1 MKKINKVIN
10 TLIIGSVIAFSIFS
24 VNGKVYA
31 ENETGNTSTAT
42 NTGANTETTTTNITK
57 ENTTPTTTTT
67 NTSEENKSSVAPT
80 TNPTQKT
87 TSNQS
92 GTSSNNKTTNTSKKS
107 SNANLSNLGITP
119 NDFKGFKAQTTSY
132 NVTVPTDVESVT
144 IYANA
149 QDSKAKVTGVGKQDL
164 QTGENKFDVVVTA
177 EDGTTKTYTLNI
189 TRDTS
194 SQNTENVPAKY
205 TGDGLSNLNI
215 ENLELDPK
223 FDTQKYE
230 YTVKYFGEKEKLDI
244 NATATDPYYI
254 VEITGNE
261 KLVEGENIIN
271 ILVSDPDGNNVA
283 TYQITVKKALVD
295 EEAIAK
301 EKQEQT
307 KKLIIIGGGIA
318 LAIIVIIVIIVII
331 KKRRNRDWGYD
342 DYDENYEE
350 DDEIENNHNQ
360 LEGYDDNMNYVGEE
374 KELSKEDARKK
385 FLENYDNNDKISN
398 SYNDIDEPKAKRHK
412 GKRFK

>member
-10 TLIIGSVIAFSIFS
+10 TLIIGSVITFSIFS
-24 VNGKVYA
+24 FNGKVYA
-31 ENETGNTSTAT
+31 ENETGNTRTAT
-42 NTGANTETTTTNITK
+42 NTGVNTETSNTNKTNTTTN
-57 ENTTPTTTTT
+57 N
-67 NTSEENKSSVAPT
+67 SKSSSNSGVAPT
-80 TNPTQKT
+80 TTPTQKT

-149 QDSKAKVTGVGKQDL
+149 QDSKAKITGVGKQNL
-164 QTGENKFDVVVTA
+164 QTGENKFDVIVTA

-230 YTVKYFGEKEKLDI
+230 YTVKYFGEKDKLDI

-295 EEAIAK
+295 EEAIAR

-307 KKLIIIGGGIA
+307 KKMIIIGGGIA

-331 KKRRNRDWGYD
+331 KKRSNRDWEYD
-342 DYDENYEE
+342 DYDEY
-350 DDEIENNHNQ
+350 DETVENENNQ
-360 LEGYDDNMNYVGEE
+360 LEDYDDNMNYVGEE
-374 KELSKEDARKK
+374 KELSKEEARKR
-385 FLENYDNNDKISN
+385 FLENYDNNDKIAN
-398 SYNDIDEPKAKRHK
+398 SYKDIDEETRAKKHK

>member
-1 MKKINKVIN
+1 MKEINKVIN
-10 TLIIGSVIAFSIFS
+10 TLIIGSLITFSLFS
-24 VNGKVYA
+24 LNGKVYA
-31 ENETGNTSTAT
+31 ENEAGNASTNGGT
-42 NTGANTETTTTNITK
+42 NTETTNTTK
-57 ENTTPTTTTT
+57 ENTAPDASSA
-67 NTSEENKSSVAPT
+67 NTSEEKNSSVAPAT
-80 TNPTQKT
+80 TQKT

-92 GTSSNNKTTNTSKKS
+92 GTSSNKTTNTSKKS

-149 QDSKAKVTGVGKQDL
+149 QDSKAKITGVGKQNL

-189 TRDTS
+189 IKDIS
-194 SQNTENVPAKY
+194 SQNTENVPEKY

-244 NATATDPYYI
+244 NATATDPYYDI
-254 VEITGNE
+254 EITGNE

-307 KKLIIIGGGIA
+307 KRMVIIGGGIA
-318 LAIIVIIVIIVII
+318 LVIIVIIVIIVIV
-331 KKRRNRDWGYD
+331 KKRRKRDWEYD
-342 DYDENYEE
+342 DYEE
-350 DDEIENNHNQ
+350 EEKIENDYNQ
-360 LEGYDDNMNYVGEE
+360 LEDYDDHMNYIGEE

-385 FLENYDNNDKISN
+385 FLDNYDNEITSKSFK
-398 SYNDIDEPKAKRHK
+398 DIEEEPKSKKHK

>member
-10 TLIIGSVIAFSIFS
+10 TLIIGSIITFSIFS
-24 VNGKVYA
+24 YNGKVYA
-31 ENETGNTSTAT
+31 ENETENTSTAT
-42 NTGANTETTTTNITK
+42 NTGGNTETTNTTK
-57 ENTTPTTTTT
+57 ENTTPAATTT
-67 NTSEENKSSVAPT
+67 NNSEENKSSVAPAET
-80 TNPTQKT
+80 KPAQKT
-87 TSNQS
+87 TNNPS
-92 GTSSNNKTTNTSKKS
+92 GTSSNNKATTTKS

-119 NDFKGFKAQTTSY
+119 NDFKGFKAQVTKY
-132 NVTVPTDVESVT
+132 DVTVPTDVESVT

-149 QDSKAKVTGVGKQDL
+149 QDSKAKITGVGKQNL
-164 QTGENKFDVVVTA
+164 KTGENKFEVVVTA

-205 TGDGLSNLNI
+205 TGEGLTSLNI

-244 NATATDPYYI
+244 NAKATDPYYI

-295 EEAIAK
+295 EEAIAR

-307 KKLIIIGGGIA
+307 KKMIIIGGGIV
-318 LAIIVIIVIIVII
+318 LAIIIIIVIIVIV
-331 KKRRNRDWGYD
+331 KKRRNRDWEYD
-342 DYDENYEE
+342 DYDE
-350 DDEIENNHNQ
+350 EIEENENNQ
-360 LEGYDDNMNYVGEE
+360 LEDYDENMNYTGEK
-374 KELSKEDARKK
+374 KEISKENARKK
-385 FLENYDNNDKISN
+385 FLENYDNDIVSN
-398 SYNDIDEPKAKRHK
+398 SYNDIEEEPKAKRNK

>member
-1 MKKINKVIN
+1 MKKIGKVIN
-10 TLIIGSVIAFSIFS
+10 TLIIGSIITFSILGF
-24 VNGKVYA
+24 NGKVYA
-31 ENETGNTSTAT
+31 ENETGNASTAT
-42 NTGANTETTTTNITK
+42 NTEVNTKTTNITK
-57 ENTTPTTTTT
+57 ENTTSDASST
-67 NTSEENKSSVAPT
+67 NSSEEKNSSVVPAT
-80 TNPTQKT
+80 TQKT

-132 NVTVPTDVESVT
+132 NVAVPTNVESVT

-149 QDSKAKVTGVGKQDL
+149 QDSKAKIAGVGKQNL
-164 QTGENKFDVVVTA
+164 QIGENKFDVVVTA
-177 EDGTTKTYTLNI
+177 EDGTTKTYSLNI

-194 SQNTENVPAKY
+194 AQNTENVPEKY
-205 TGDGLSNLNI
+205 TGDGLTSLNI

-230 YTVKYFGEKEKLDI
+230 YTVKYFGEKDKLDI
-244 NATATDPYYI
+244 NAIATDSYYI

-295 EEAIAK
+295 EEAIAR

-307 KKLIIIGGGIA
+307 KKMIIIGGGIA
-318 LAIIVIIVIIVII
+318 LAIIVIIVIIVIV
-331 KKRRNRDWGYD
+331 KKRRSRDWKYD
-342 DYDENYEE
+342 DYDKH
-350 DDEIENNHNQ
+350 DEKIENENNQ
-360 LEGYDDNMNYVGEE
+360 LEDYDDNMNYIGEE
-374 KELSKEDARKK
+374 ELSKEDARKK
-385 FLENYDNNDKISN
+385 FLENYDKNDKISN
-398 SYNDIDEPKAKRHK
+398 SFKDIEEEPKTKKHK